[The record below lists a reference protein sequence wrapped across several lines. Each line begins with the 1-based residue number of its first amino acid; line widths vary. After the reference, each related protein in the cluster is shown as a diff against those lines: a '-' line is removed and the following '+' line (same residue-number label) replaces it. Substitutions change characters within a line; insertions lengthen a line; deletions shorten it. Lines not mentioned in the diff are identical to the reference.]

1 MGGRMY
7 FYLPI
12 YKETKEQFEDK
23 YENAFAKR
31 ISELEAQTDG
41 VISQNM
47 QIRIKD
53 QLAKDMG
60 RSWRENHAVGW
71 IRVGKGKGGFTF
83 IISKSNP
90 ERPRSPKRYFDLIPP
105 DKCYGAYHVIS
116 FESCTNTAEVL
127 GQFKRIFSE
136 IVQDSPFKGCFVD
149 DSQIVNLSD
158 FIDWKA
164 LIEK

>member
-1 MGGRMY
+1 MY

-12 YKETKEQFEDK
+12 YKETKEQFEQN
-23 YENAFAKR
+23 YEKKFAKR
-31 ISELEAQTDG
+31 LSELEAQTSGG
-41 VISQNM
+41 VSDRM
-47 QIRIKD
+47 KLMMKD

-60 RSWRENHAVGW
+60 RSWRENHALGW

-105 DKCYGAYHVIS
+105 DKCYGNYHVIS
-116 FESCTNTAEVL
+116 FEKCVTKEEVL
-127 GQFKRIFSE
+127 KKFECIFSE
-136 IVQDSPFKGCFVD
+136 IVEDSPFKGCFVD
-149 DSQIVNLSD
+149 YSQITNLAN
-158 FIDWKA
+158 FIDWKS

>member
-1 MGGRMY
+1 MY

-31 ISELEAQTDG
+31 ISELEAQTGG

-47 QIRIKD
+47 QIRMKD

-60 RSWRENHAVGW
+60 RSWRENNAVGW

-83 IISKSNP
+83 IISKST
-90 ERPRSPKRYFDLIPP
+90 PKDHAVLDAILI
-105 DKCYGAYHVIS
+105 
-116 FESCTNTAEVL
+116 
-127 GQFKRIFSE
+127 
-136 IVQDSPFKGCFVD
+136 
-149 DSQIVNLSD
+149 
-158 FIDWKA
+158 
-164 LIEK
+164 